1 MEKHSEYAQIQYFP
15 NLHKD
20 AVLGLKYLA
29 KNETGNNEFHKARKY
44 E

>member
-29 KNETGNNEFHKARKY
+29 KNETGLLSRFKKY
-44 E
+44 LK